1 MPRLEWDKTGERF
14 YETGVDRGV
23 LYPSVGGAYPK
34 GVAWNGITAVNE
46 NPSGAEPT
54 ALYADNIKYLTMMSA
69 EEYGYTLEAYMYPE
83 EFEQCDGSAAIV
95 KGVNIGQQ
103 KRVPFGLSYR
113 TLIGNDADGQEH
125 GYKIHLIYG
134 GLASPSQKDHSTV
147 NDNPDATSMSWEVS
161 NTPVE
166 VPGYKPTASITID
179 STKIDKDK
187 LTKLENILYG
197 GDYTVLATQP
207 EDWTTNYKNY
217 YEKSGD
223 NYVAVTGD
231 SAPTWSANKYYSGN
245 DARLPMPA
253 ELITILA
260 A

>member
-54 ALYADNIKYLTMMSA
+54 ALYADNIKYLMMMSA

-83 EFEQCDGSAAIV
+83 EFEQCDGSAAIA

-231 SAPTWSANKYYSGN
+231 SAPTWSANKYYSSN

>member
-1 MPRLEWDKTGERF
+1 MPRLEWDKSGERF
-14 YETGVDRGV
+14 FETGVDRTV
-23 LYPSVGGAYPK
+23 LYPAVNGAYPK

-54 ALYADNIKYLTMMSA
+54 ALYADNIKYLTLMSA
-69 EEYGYTLEAYMYPE
+69 ETYGCTIEAYMYPD
-83 EFEQCDGSAAIV
+83 EFGQCDGSAAIA
-95 KGVNIGQQ
+95 KGVTIGQQ

-125 GYKIHLIYG
+125 GYKIHLVYG

-147 NDNPDATSMSWEVS
+147 NDNPDATSMSWDVT

-166 VPGYKPTASITID
+166 VPGYKPTASIEID

-187 LTKLENILYG
+187 LAKLESILYG

-207 EDWTTNYKNY
+207 TDWSTNYKNY

-231 SAPTWSANKYYSGN
+231 SAPAWATNKYYSDN

-253 ELITILA
+253 ELIELLA

>member
-54 ALYADNIKYLTMMSA
+54 ALYADNIKYLMMMSA
-69 EEYGYTLEAYMYPE
+69 EEYGYTLEAYTYPE
-83 EFEQCDGSAAIV
+83 EFEQCDGSAAIA

-223 NYVAVTGD
+223 NYVAVTSD
-231 SAPTWSANKYYSGN
+231 SAPAWSANKYYSGN

-253 ELITILA
+253 ELIKILA

>member
-1 MPRLEWDKTGERF
+1 MPRLEWDKTGERLF
-14 YETGVDRGV
+14 ETGVDHAV
-23 LYPSVGGAYPK
+23 LYPSLNGAYPK

-46 NPSGAEPT
+46 TPSGAEPT
-54 ALYADNIKYLTMMSA
+54 ALYANNIKYLTLMSA
-69 EEYGYTLEAYMYPE
+69 EEYGLTIEAYMYPE
-83 EFEQCDGSAAIV
+83 EFAQCDGSAAIA
-95 KGVNIGQQ
+95 KGVTIGQQ

-125 GYKIHLIYG
+125 GYKIHLVYG

-147 NDNPDATSMSWEVS
+147 NDNPDATSMSWDVT

-166 VPGYKPTASITID
+166 VPGYKPTASIEID
-179 STKIDKDK
+179 STKIDKDT
-187 LTKLENILYG
+187 LTKLESILYG

-207 EDWTTNYKNY
+207 TDWSTNYKNY

-231 SAPTWSANKYYSGN
+231 SAPAWATNKYYSNN

-253 ELITILA
+253 ELIELLA

>member
-83 EFEQCDGSAAIV
+83 EFEQCDGSAAIA

-179 STKIDKDK
+179 STKIDKEK

-197 GDYTVLATQP
+197 GDYTVLASQP
-207 EDWTTNYKNY
+207 EDWSTNYKNY
-217 YEKSGD
+217 YEKSGND
-223 NYVAVTGD
+223 YVAVTGD
-231 SAPTWSANKYYSGN
+231 SAPAWSANKYYSGN

-253 ELITILA
+253 ELIQLLA